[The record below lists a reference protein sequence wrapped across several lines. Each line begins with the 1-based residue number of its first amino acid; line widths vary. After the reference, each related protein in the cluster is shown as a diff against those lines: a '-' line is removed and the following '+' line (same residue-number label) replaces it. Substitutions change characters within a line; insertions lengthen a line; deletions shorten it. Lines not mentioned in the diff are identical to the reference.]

1 MSVHSAVAAASARL
15 HLETAISL
23 VGREQVLEWLG
34 TVTSSAPA
42 PVAMPT
48 MTTTIRRVV
57 ASTTAAT
64 GQRGRKAGV
73 LPTADQRC
81 SWSMTNGEQCCN
93 KKKDGNSFCG
103 LHIGKIHLIDTT
115 GASSVSGGDE

>member
-1 MSVHSAVAAASARL
+1 MTVPSAVATASARL

-34 TVTSSAPA
+34 TVSSSTVPPA
-42 PVAMPT
+42 AT
-48 MTTTIRRVV
+48 ATTTTTVRRVV

-64 GQRGRKAGV
+64 GHRGRKAGV

-103 LHIGKIHLIDTT
+103 LHIGKIHLIDPT
-115 GASSVSGGDE
+115 GASSGDAE

>member
-1 MSVHSAVAAASARL
+1 MSVPSAVAAASARL

-42 PVAMPT
+42 PAT
-48 MTTTIRRVV
+48 TTTTIRRVV
-57 ASTTAAT
+57 ASTSAAT
-64 GQRGRKAGV
+64 GHRGRKAGV

-81 SWSMTNGEQCCN
+81 SWTMTNGEQCCN

-115 GASSVSGGDE
+115 GASSGDAE